1 MLHELMVAI
10 ASLLLQ
16 DGAPAP
22 AKPPVAKPP
31 VVKPAAP
38 VQVPPAPQ
46 TKATTKPAK
55 PLVVPTP
62 KPRDP
67 EVPSFRVVVKM
78 PGNRRFTGVITRDR
92 LFNDMARAGAHNTS
106 EVYLRSDKF
115 TLHFVDGVDG
125 DVTLRWNQIK
135 KLDVRE
141 VLDAAGVR
149 TIEEEYHRLMIA
161 KREADEEAQRQA
173 EEEAAKSGK
182 PADGK
187 DGAGKE
193 KDKAKEE
200 VLPPLLAE
208 FRPDQGW
215 SPKKKEQIEWRRTV
229 VGTAPDKAEQRFLEV
244 YDEWLPLYGEWQLAH
259 APESPAAKD
268 GDKETPKEDPKGDS
282 AKGETPKAD
291 DAKKDDAK
299 KDDDGKERKKKYGD
313 KEPAPKDGDGR

>member
-1 MLHELMVAI
+1 MLHELIVAI
-10 ASLLLQ
+10 VRLLLQ

-22 AKPPVAKPP
+22 AKPPV
-31 VVKPAAP
+31 VKPAAP
-38 VQVPPAPQ
+38 VQVPQASPARG
-46 TKATTKPAK
+46 TTKPAK

-106 EVYLRSDKF
+106 EVYLRGDKF

-141 VLDAAGVR
+141 ILDAAGVR

-161 KREADEEAQRQA
+161 KREQDEAAQRQA

-244 YDEWLPLYGEWQLAH
+244 YDEWLPLFGEYQLAH
-259 APESPAAKD
+259 EPDSSGEKD
-268 GDKETPKEDPKGDS
+268 GGKETPKEDPKGDS
-282 AKGETPKAD
+282 AKGETP
-291 DAKKDDAK
+291 

>member
-1 MLHELMVAI
+1 MLHELLCAI

-22 AKPPVAKPP
+22 AKPPV
-31 VVKPAAP
+31 VKPAAP
-38 VQVPPAPQ
+38 VQAPQ
-46 TKATTKPAK
+46 ATPAKGTTKPKK
-55 PLVVPTP
+55 PVVVPTP

-125 DVTLRWNQIK
+125 DVTLRWNQVK

-141 VLDAAGVR
+141 ILDAAGVR
-149 TIEEEYHRLMIA
+149 SIEEEYHRLMIL
-161 KREADEEAQRQA
+161 KREADEAEQRKA
-173 EEEAAKSGK
+173 EEEAAKGGK
-182 PADGK
+182 PAEGDK

-193 KDKAKEE
+193 KPKEEE

-215 SPKKKEQIEWRRTV
+215 LPKKKEQIEWRRTV
-229 VGTAPDKAEQRFLEV
+229 VGTAPDKAEQRFLDI
-244 YDEWLPLYGEWQLAH
+244 YDEWLPLYGEWQLSH

-282 AKGETPKAD
+282 AKGEVPKAD
-291 DAKKDDAK
+291 GAKKDDAK
-299 KDDDGKERKKKYGD
+299 KDDSGKERTKKYGD
-313 KEPAPKDGDGR
+313 KEPAPKDGDGG

>member
-1 MLHELMVAI
+1 MLHELIVAI
-10 ASLLLQ
+10 ASLVLQ

-22 AKPPVAKPP
+22 VKPPVA
-31 VVKPAAP
+31 KPAAP
-38 VQVPPAPQ
+38 VQVAPATPARA
-46 TKATTKPAK
+46 TTTKPGK

-149 TIEEEYHRLMIA
+149 TIEEEYHRLMVV
-161 KREADEEAQRQA
+161 KREADEAEARKA
-173 EEEAAKSGK
+173 EEEAAKNGGK
-182 PADGK
+182 PAEGK
-187 DGAGKE
+187 DADGKE
-193 KDKAKEE
+193 KKKEEE

-229 VGTAPDKAEQRFLEV
+229 VGTAPDKAEQRFLDV

-259 APESPAAKD
+259 APDSSGAKD
-268 GDKETPKEDPKGDS
+268 DDKKETPKEDPKGDS
-282 AKGETPKAD
+282 AKGEQPKAD
-291 DAKKDDAK
+291 DAKKDDAN
-299 KDDDGKERKKKYGD
+299 KDDSGKARTKKYGD
-313 KEPAPKDGDGR
+313 KEPAPKDGDGG

>member
-1 MLHELMVAI
+1 MLHELIVAI

-22 AKPPVAKPP
+22 AKPPV
-31 VVKPAAP
+31 VKPAAP
-38 VQVPPAPQ
+38 VQVPQASPARG
-46 TKATTKPAK
+46 TTKPAK

-106 EVYLRSDKF
+106 EVYLRGDKF

-141 VLDAAGVR
+141 ILDAAGVR
-149 TIEEEYHRLMIA
+149 TIEEEYHRLMIL
-161 KREADEEAQRQA
+161 KREADEAEQRKA
-173 EEEAAKSGK
+173 EEEAATGGK
-182 PADGK
+182 PADGGK
-187 DGAGKE
+187 DEAGKE
-193 KDKAKEE
+193 KAKAE

-215 SPKKKEQIEWRRTV
+215 LPKKKEQIEWRRTV

-244 YDEWLPLYGEWQLAH
+244 YDEWLPLYGEWQLSH
-259 APESPAAKD
+259 APESPGAKD

-282 AKGETPKAD
+282 AKGETP
-291 DAKKDDAK
+291 